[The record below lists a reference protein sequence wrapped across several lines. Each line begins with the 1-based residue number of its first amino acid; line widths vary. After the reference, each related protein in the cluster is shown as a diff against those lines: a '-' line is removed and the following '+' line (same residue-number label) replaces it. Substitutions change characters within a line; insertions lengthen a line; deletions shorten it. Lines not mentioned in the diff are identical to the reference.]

1 MMAMPAGQFGELLL
15 AVWTDSVLLFPE
27 MEKEP
32 PSAEVAF
39 HFQIKSFLEVGFPS
53 RIIWVSRILDLGMP
67 FNRRIRDPGEIDPHG
82 FLLLGDFSEEDP
94 VALSDGAEILLL
106 HPASTFMGVPS
117 PGPSPERLINGTL
130 DAVEGRFTDHMS
142 VISRPSSYHA
152 IELTDEV
159 SSSGLFVVP
168 DDPPNFVEERL
179 DVFL

>member
-1 MMAMPAGQFGELLL
+1 MVAMPAGKFGKLLL
-15 AVWTDSVLLFPE
+15 AVGADPVLLFPE
-27 MEKEP
+27 VEKVP
-32 PSAEVAF
+32 PFAEVAF
-39 HFQIKSFLEVGFPS
+39 HSQIKSFLEVGFPG
-53 RIIWVSRILDLGMP
+53 RIIRVGRILDLGMP
-67 FNRRIRDPGEIDPHG
+67 FDRCIRDPGEINPRD

-106 HPASTFMGVPS
+106 HPTSTFTGVPS

-130 DAVEGRFTDHMS
+130 DAVEGRFADHMS

-159 SSSGLFVVP
+159 SGSGLFVVP
-168 DDPPNFVEERL
+168 DDPPNFDEERL